1 MPFNIS
7 TFREEIHNN
16 GYLKKNQFNM
26 TVHLPRL
33 LQNAVIENVEGGN
46 DTRNISKMMEFRIAN
61 VRTPQITVSTVNV
74 QRYGVGP
81 VHKYPF
87 STQFNEIIFTVTCD
101 KLGDVWRFWHNWVRE
116 VFDATGGAD
125 QRSGNINELPNYD
138 AGFREDYSSTFELRL
153 FTPEGENAVGFNLF
167 DAYPVVITEV
177 PISWADPGIVELTL
191 SAHYREYVIVGTNL
205 RRQQTLTDLLQ

>member
-7 TFREEIHNN
+7 NFTQEIHQN

-26 TVHLPRL
+26 IVHLPL
-33 LQNAVIENVEGGN
+33 VMQNTTIESVEGEN
-46 DTRNISKMMEFRIAN
+46 DSRNISRMMEFRIAN
-61 VRTPQITVSTVNV
+61 VRTPQIAISTVNV

-87 STQFNEIIFTVTCD
+87 SAQFNEIIFTVTCD
-101 KLGDVWRFWHNWVRE
+101 KLGDVWRFWHNWIRE

-138 AGFREDYSSTFELRL
+138 AGFREEYSSTFELRL
-153 FTPEGENAVGFNLF
+153 FTPEGENAVGFNMF
-167 DAYPVVITEV
+167 DAYPVIITEV
-177 PISWADPGIVELTL
+177 PISWNDPGIVELTI
-191 SAHYREYVIVGTNL
+191 SAHFREYVIVGTNL
-205 RRQQTLTDLLQ
+205 RRGLRIEDILR

>member
-7 TFREEIHNN
+7 NFTQEIHQN

-26 TVHLPRL
+26 IVHLPL
-33 LQNAVIENVEGGN
+33 VMQNTTIESVEGEN
-46 DTRNISKMMEFRIAN
+46 DSRNISRMMEFRISN
-61 VRTPQITVSTVNV
+61 VRTPQIAISTVNV

-87 STQFNEIIFTVTCD
+87 SAQFNEIIFTVTCD
-101 KLGDVWRFWHNWVRE
+101 KLGDVWRFWHNWIRE

-138 AGFREDYSSTFELRL
+138 AGFREEYSSTFELRL
-153 FTPEGENAVGFNLF
+153 FTPEGENAVGFNMF

-177 PISWADPGIVELTL
+177 PISWNDPGIVELTI
-191 SAHYREYVIVGTNL
+191 SAHFREYVIVGTNL
-205 RRQQTLTDLLQ
+205 RRGLRIEDILR

>member
-7 TFREEIHNN
+7 NFTQEIHQN

-26 TVHLPRL
+26 IVHLPL
-33 LQNAVIENVEGGN
+33 VMQNTTIESVEGEN
-46 DTRNISKMMEFRIAN
+46 DSRNISRMMEFRIAN
-61 VRTPQITVSTVNV
+61 VRTPQIAISTVNV

-87 STQFNEIIFTVTCD
+87 SAQFNEIIFTVTCD
-101 KLGDVWRFWHNWVRE
+101 KLGDVWRFWHNWIRE

-138 AGFREDYSSTFELRL
+138 AGFREEYSSTFELRL
-153 FTPEGENAVGFNLF
+153 FTPEGENAVGFNMF

-177 PISWADPGIVELTL
+177 PISWNDPGIVELTI
-191 SAHYREYVIVGTNL
+191 SAHFREYVIVGTNL
-205 RRQQTLTDLLQ
+205 RRGLRIEDILR